1 MGFWCAD
8 CLDRSEKKFLAA
20 LRIALGWV
28 FLYAG
33 LSHLTT
39 AGWSAKGY
47 LMGAKTFPAFY
58 HWLASDAIL
67 PVVNF
72 LNVWGLT
79 LIGLSLVV
87 GLCVRLSSLFGALL
101 MVLYYFPALQFPK
114 IGTTAYL
121 VDEHIVYALAL
132 LVFASARA
140 GRTWG
145 LDPWCANLP
154 ICKKYPKIQE
164 WLG

>member
-1 MGFWCAD
+1 MCVEW
-8 CLDRSEKKFLAA
+8 LEKSEKKFLAA

-33 LSHLTT
+33 ASKLMTPD
-39 AGWSAKGY
+39 WSAKGY

-58 HWLASDAIL
+58 HWLASEAVL
-67 PVVNF
+67 PVINF
-72 LNVWGLT
+72 MNEWGLT
-79 LIGLSLVV
+79 LIGLSLIV
-87 GLCVRLSSLFGALL
+87 GLLVRLSSLFAALM
-101 MVLYYFPALQFPK
+101 MVLYYFPVLQFPK

-121 VDEHIVYALAL
+121 VDEHIVYALAM
-132 LVFASARA
+132 LVFAAAKA

-145 LDPWCANLP
+145 LDEWCTNLP
-154 ICKKYPKIQE
+154 ICKKYQKLRA

>member
-1 MGFWCAD
+1 MCVEW
-8 CLDRSEKKFLAA
+8 LEKSEKKFLAA

-33 LSHLTT
+33 LSHLT
-39 AGWSAKGY
+39 APGWSAKGY

-58 HWLASDAIL
+58 HWLASDGIL
-67 PVVNF
+67 PAINF

-79 LIGLSLVV
+79 LIGISLIV
-87 GLCVRLSSLFGALL
+87 GLFVRLSSLFGALM
-101 MVLYYFPALQFPK
+101 MVLYYFPVLNFPK

-121 VDEHIVYALAL
+121 VDEHVVYALAL

-154 ICKKYPKIQE
+154 FCKKYPKLHA